1 MRILLSDVPRP
12 VIDRLKALQAQPSS
26 FDCFYRREGGRG
38 GAIFGIVVAALG
50 AFSLVVGALATELP
64 LPVTLLGG
72 ILCGGILWG
81 SVSRIRR
88 FGAAELKPMA
98 IVNPLCFARITLDHL
113 TVHDLWAELKDLKIV
128 HHHTNGVYTHTQFEF
143 KFGKAQEML
152 IVAPKAKAEQLADR
166 IESYRQRL
174 LAAVEGPADPGDV
187 FGHDLF
193 LELRLPG
200 GQLKQVPPG
209 SSGAGKR
216 AALAWGVGGG
226 CGAFLGGALFFV
238 SYVAAQDRS
247 IEYCY
252 GIDSCARYFER
263 WSMPLRTGRAQRKL
277 AEAYRKEWEAQ
288 KTSIRSLRQMKKL
301 ERVAHV
307 TPEQEKEILALYR
320 DGSEKEL
327 RALFQGAIEKYLRLS
342 TGADPRARQAIQHL
356 LELARDKGFYRARVT
371 YQGVTERVQGPLELP
386 PAARGR
392 TLVPMGPSFTPE
404 LNRSREA
411 MITERIQRAFIA
423 ILPQDL
429 LEFEG
434 LSSGGAG
441 YGGYGSYR
449 SRYGSRYGS
458 AGYGAARALAAAV
471 SEGSAAPKTP
481 AELEF
486 QVSYVVFPS
495 RSMYVNRNDAFKVY
509 MGIGFDWIVNI
520 KVKEESLYL
529 LKQQS
534 YPPPRFSVSS
544 YTSRYAPSAG
554 LAAGTVYSTM
564 AGTAFDDFS
573 RNLVRHFGIGAVSPS
588 LSPSALPAGVRP
600 GAGGIRPGI
609 ANY

>member
-1 MRILLSDVPRP
+1 MRMLLAEVPRP
-12 VIDRLKALQAQPSS
+12 VIERLKAVQAQPSS
-26 FDCFYRREGGRG
+26 FDCYYRPEGGRG
-38 GAIFGIVVAALG
+38 GAISGIVFAALG
-50 AFSLVVGALATELP
+50 ALALVAGALATELP

-72 ILCGGILWG
+72 IACGGILW
-81 SVSRIRR
+81 SSIARIRR
-88 FGAAELKPMA
+88 YGAAELKPMT
-98 IVNPLCFARITLDHL
+98 ILNPLSFARVTLDHL

-143 KFGKAQEML
+143 KFGKQQEML
-152 IVAPKAKAEQLADR
+152 FVSPKAKAEALADR

-174 LAAVEGPADPGDV
+174 LAAVDGQADPGDV

-200 GQLKQVPPG
+200 GQLRQAPPAG
-209 SSGAGKR
+209 SSGAGRR

-226 CGAFLGGALFFV
+226 CGAFLGAGLFLV

-247 IEYCY
+247 IDHCY
-252 GIDSCARYFER
+252 SIDSCAGYFER
-263 WSMPLRTGRAQRKL
+263 WSLPLRTSRARRKL
-277 AEAYRKEWEAQ
+277 AETYRKEWERN
-288 KTSIRSLRQMKKL
+288 KTSIRALRQMKKL
-301 ERVAHV
+301 ERAEHL
-307 TPEQEKEILALYR
+307 TPAQEKEILALYR

-327 RALFQGAIEKYLRLS
+327 RALFQGAIDKYVQLS
-342 TGADPRARQAIQHL
+342 AGADPRARQAIQRL
-356 LELARDKGFYRARVT
+356 LELARDKGYYRTRVT
-371 YQGVTERVQGPLELP
+371 YQGVTERVQGPITLP
-386 PAARGR
+386 PSARGR

-411 MITERIQRAFIA
+411 MITERIQRAFVA

-434 LSSGGAG
+434 LERTSGT
-441 YGGYGSYR
+441 GYGSYR
-449 SRYGSRYGS
+449 GRYGS
-458 AGYGAARALAAAV
+458 GYGGYTPPRALAAAV
-471 SEGSAAPKTP
+471 AAGSAPTTTP

-495 RSMYVNRNDAFKVY
+495 TSVYVNRNDPFKVY
-509 MGIGFDWIVNI
+509 MGVGFDWIVNI
-520 KVKEESLYL
+520 KVKAESLYL

-544 YTSRYAPSAG
+544 YRSRYAPSAG
-554 LAAGTVYSTM
+554 LAAGTIYSTM

-573 RNLVRHFGIGAVSPS
+573 RNLVRHFGIGAQPIRSPT
-588 LSPSALPAGVRP
+588 ALPAGTP
-600 GAGGIRPGI
+600 TGIRPGI
-609 ANY
+609 ATY